1 LGPDDDKDKE
11 RYKRPNVRYTPE
23 EIRKIAQERGW
34 EEIKNHDADVSNQKL
49 WKTPDDKFY
58 SYDRTG
64 HGGGV
69 WKQFVKDGKSFKR
82 FATLNDLFK
91 EIRG

>member
-1 LGPDDDKDKE
+1 LEPDDEDKE
-11 RYKRPNVRYTPE
+11 RYNRPDVRYTPE

-49 WKTPDDKFY
+49 WKTPEGKFY
-58 SYDRTG
+58 SYDRTA

-69 WKQFVKDGKSFKR
+69 WKQFTKDGKRFVR
-82 FATLNDLFK
+82 FATTNEFFDP
-91 EIRG
+91 IRG